1 MPKDEEVIEKLKKI
15 EEELE
20 NINLS
25 DCKAWGSLHKDLGLA
40 LEGASESVIQ
50 TGSPFELCLRGLRCL
65 AGGDTQGKA
74 GNILVALADVLS
86 GAIKAF
92 EKGET
97 GGGGQAKGVD
107 VLASLPSG
115 DSAEGNGKLIEKIND
130 IASLLIQTDP
140 GDISSVGILHES
152 ILSFSK
158 QNGLPDALKTLL
170 ENGAEAL
177 GEIIKGE
184 SDGAEA
190 TLKMLGE
197 GLESAIQDAEG
208 FGKTE
213 TTPHSSSAYQ
223 ASPKEAE
230 SVTEEKSNYM
240 PDDSDP
246 DIIVEFVTE
255 GIELIANA
263 EEALLALETNPDDKD
278 AVGMVFRAFHTVKG
292 TSAFLNLGLVS
303 EMGHFA
309 ESLLS
314 RVRDGEIRYS
324 GGYADL
330 ALKAL
335 DMLKEL
341 IQRVKLALD
350 SGVLTKPDGYDA
362 LLEILKNPEAAGFS
376 EEASLDTGIA
386 PVPRLGD
393 ILVAEGKAQREDV
406 EKAAASGGKRQ
417 IAGKLVEMGVAPLP
431 EIAQALRTQ
440 QQMKSAKG
448 AEDSSVRVSTSRLDR
463 LVDMVGELVIA
474 YSMVAQDDVVAT
486 SLNRELNKKVSHAGK
501 IIRELQDL
509 SMSMRMVPLKST
521 FNKMTRLVRD
531 LSRKV
536 GKNVNLVTE
545 GEDTEIDRNMVDIIN
560 DPLVHMV
567 RNAVDHGI
575 ESPEDRRKAQKSEQG
590 TIRLCA
596 YHSAGNVV
604 VEIRDDGKGLDR
616 EAILEKA
623 RKQGLISEGFTP
635 SERDIFNLIFE
646 PGFSTAKVVTEV
658 SGRGVGMDVVKKN
671 IEKLR
676 GQVEILSTQGQGSVF
691 RISLPLT
698 LAIIDGMVVR
708 VGSERYV
715 IPTGSIVRAVKPARE
730 DFFTVANRGEMV
742 SLNEELLPLFRLAD
756 IFSISDGVLD
766 PADALVVV
774 IEEDTARV
782 GLLIDELV
790 GRQQIVIKSLGDALR
805 NVPGISG
812 GAIMPSGSVGLVL
825 DVAGLVRLAGGQE
838 PHEPDG
844 LN

>member
-1 MPKDEEVIEKLKKI
+1 M
-15 EEELE
+15 
-20 NINLS
+20 
-25 DCKAWGSLHKDLGLA
+25 
-40 LEGASESVIQ
+40 
-50 TGSPFELCLRGLRCL
+50 
-65 AGGDTQGKA
+65 
-74 GNILVALADVLS
+74 
-86 GAIKAF
+86 
-92 EKGET
+92 
-97 GGGGQAKGVD
+97 
-107 VLASLPSG
+107 
-115 DSAEGNGKLIEKIND
+115 
-130 IASLLIQTDP
+130 
-140 GDISSVGILHES
+140 
-152 ILSFSK
+152 
-158 QNGLPDALKTLL
+158 
-170 ENGAEAL
+170 
-177 GEIIKGE
+177 
-184 SDGAEA
+184 
-190 TLKMLGE
+190 
-197 GLESAIQDAEG
+197 
-208 FGKTE
+208 
-213 TTPHSSSAYQ
+213 
-223 ASPKEAE
+223 
-230 SVTEEKSNYM
+230 
-240 PDDSDP
+240 
-246 DIIVEFVTE
+246 
-255 GIELIANA
+255 
-263 EEALLALETNPDDKD
+263 
-278 AVGMVFRAFHTVKG
+278 
-292 TSAFLNLGLVS
+292 
-303 EMGHFA
+303 
-309 ESLLS
+309 
-314 RVRDGEIRYS
+314 
-324 GGYADL
+324 
-330 ALKAL
+330 
-335 DMLKEL
+335 
-341 IQRVKLALD
+341 
-350 SGVLTKPDGYDA
+350 
-362 LLEILKNPEAAGFS
+362 
-376 EEASLDTGIA
+376 
-386 PVPRLGD
+386 
-393 ILVAEGKAQREDV
+393 
-406 EKAAASGGKRQ
+406 
-417 IAGKLVEMGVAPLP
+417 
-431 EIAQALRTQ
+431 
-440 QQMKSAKG
+440 
-448 AEDSSVRVSTSRLDR
+448 
-463 LVDMVGELVIA
+463 
-474 YSMVAQDDVVAT
+474 AT

-812 GAIMPSGSVGLVL
+812 GAIMPSGSVGLIL